1 MAKDIEF
8 ADDATPFGHT
18 QQFQDIK
25 NAAHEHLLT
34 RSEELGAEFGRWSRQ
49 AIQQFV
55 DLEMDSFVRLRRIP
69 INESEVRAIAEALT
83 KELAG
88 FGPIEDLLNDPAVED
103 ILVNG
108 YNDVYVSRHGIM
120 TKIQVRFADN
130 AHLLRIVRRILAP
143 IGRRLDE
150 SNPMVDARLPD
161 GGRVNVVIEPLS
173 LDGPVVS
180 IRKFRRDP
188 LRPDDLLANGTFD
201 QGIASLLEAAVAAR
215 CNVLVSGGTSSG
227 KTSLLNALAFHI
239 PEAERVVTIE
249 DTAELSLN
257 HPHVVRLES
266 RPGGFDGNGLVS
278 IRDLLRNTLRMRPDR
293 IIVGEVRGGEVLE
306 MLQAM
311 NTGHDGSMGTVHASS
326 PRECLYRLE
335 MLAGFAGFQGT
346 ESSLRRQISNAID
359 FIVQIGRLSN
369 GRRRILSVTEVTGL
383 SDNIIATQEL
393 YRYEP
398 LTSPEGEETDNWTS
412 LGIHPHSPKLAR
424 FRQAL
429 GGAGGGFGNALGG
442 GFGGGFGGGAGGAG
456 GGFGGAGGFNV

>member
-8 ADDATPFGHT
+8 ADDATSFAQT

-34 RSEELGAEFGRWSRQ
+34 RIEELGAEFGRWSRQ

-55 DLEMDSFVRLRRIP
+55 DLEMDGFVRLRRIP
-69 INESEVRAIAEALT
+69 LNEREVRLVAEALT

-88 FGPIEDLLNDPAVED
+88 FGPIEDLLADPAVED
-103 ILVNG
+103 ILING
-108 YNDVYVSRHGIM
+108 FDDVYVSRHGM
-120 TKIQVRFADN
+120 LAKIPVRFADN

-143 IGRRLDE
+143 VGRRLDE

-161 GGRVNVVIEPLS
+161 GGRLNVVIEPLS

-188 LRPDDLLANGTFD
+188 LRPDDLLANGTFS
-201 QGIASLLEAAVAAR
+201 QEICTLLDAAVAAR

-227 KTSLLNALAFHI
+227 KTSLLNALAFFI
-239 PEAERVVTIE
+239 PEHERVVTIE

-266 RPGGFDGNGLVS
+266 RPGGFDGAGVVS

-326 PRECLYRLE
+326 ARECLYRLE

-346 ESSLRRQISNAID
+346 ESSLRRQIANAID

-383 SDNIIATQEL
+383 SDNIVATQEL

-398 LTSPEGEETDNWTS
+398 VLLEGGEEQDNWVS
-412 LGIHPHSPKLAR
+412 LGIHPSSPKLAKC
-424 FRQAL
+424 RQAL
-429 GGAGGGFGNALGG
+429 GGEMREREVFNIDFGIGFGRPP
-442 GFGGGFGGGAGGAG
+442 
-456 GGFGGAGGFNV
+456 GGFNV

>member
-8 ADDATPFGHT
+8 ADDTASFAHT

-34 RSEELGAEFGRWSRQ
+34 RIEELGAEFGRWSRQ

-55 DLEMDSFVRLRRIP
+55 DLEVDGFVRMRRVP
-69 INESEVRAIAEALT
+69 LNEGEVRQVAEALT

-88 FGPIEDLLNDPAVED
+88 FGPIEDLLADPAVED
-103 ILVNG
+103 ILING
-108 YNDVYVSRHGIM
+108 FDDVYVSRHGLLA
-120 TKIQVRFADN
+120 KIPVRFADN

-173 LDGPVVS
+173 IDGPVVS

-188 LRPDDLLANGTFD
+188 LRPDDLLANGTMS
-201 QGIASLLEAAVAAR
+201 AEVSALLDAAVSAR

-227 KTSLLNALAFHI
+227 KTSLLNALAFFI
-239 PEAERVVTIE
+239 PKHERVVTIE

-266 RPGGFDGNGLVS
+266 RPGGFDGAGVVS

-326 PRECLYRLE
+326 ARECLYRLE

-346 ESSLRRQISNAID
+346 ESSLRRQIANAID

-383 SDNIIATQEL
+383 SDNIVATQEL

-398 LTSPEGEETDNWTS
+398 IPLEDGDEQDNWVS
-412 LGIHPHSPKLAR
+412 LGIHPSSPKLAKYR
-424 FRQAL
+424 ATLGQEMRGADFRD
-429 GGAGGGFGNALGG
+429 GFGRGGGGFGRSG
-442 GFGGGFGGGAGGAG
+442 
-456 GGFGGAGGFNV
+456 GGFNV

>member
-1 MAKDIEF
+1 MANEIEF
-8 ADDATPFGHT
+8 ADDASSFAHT

-34 RSEELGAEFGRWSRQ
+34 RIEELGAEFGRWSRA
-49 AIQQFV
+49 AINQFV
-55 DLEMDSFVRLRRIP
+55 DLEMDSFVRLRRVP
-69 INESEVRAIAEALT
+69 INESEVRLIAEALT

-108 YNDVYVSRHGIM
+108 YRDVYVSRHGILAKM
-120 TKIQVRFADN
+120 QVRFADN

-161 GGRVNVVIEPLS
+161 GGRVNVVMEPLS
-173 LDGPVVS
+173 LEGPVVS
-180 IRKFRRDP
+180 IRKFRKDP
-188 LRPDDLLANGTFD
+188 LRPADLLANGTYNAEI
-201 QGIASLLEAAVAAR
+201 GALLDAAVAAR

-239 PEAERVVTIE
+239 SEAERVVTIE

-266 RPGGFDGNGLVS
+266 RPGGFDGTGLVT

-346 ESSLRRQISNAID
+346 ESSLRRQIANAID

-369 GRRRILSVTEVTGL
+369 GRRRILSITEITGL
-383 SDNIIATQEL
+383 SDTIIATQEL

-398 LTSPEGEETDNWTS
+398 LIGADGEELDNWVS

-429 GGAGGGFGNALGG
+429 GGGSLGDGFAHDGGFG
-442 GFGGGFGGGAGGAG
+442 
-456 GGFGGAGGFNV
+456 V

>member
-8 ADDATPFGHT
+8 ADDATSFAHT

-34 RSEELGAEFGRWSRQ
+34 RIEELGAEFGRWSRQ
-49 AIQQFV
+49 AINQFV
-55 DLEMDSFVRLRRIP
+55 DLEIDGFVRLRRIP
-69 INESEVRAIAEALT
+69 LNESEVRLVAEALT

-88 FGPIEDLLNDPAVED
+88 FGPIEDLLADPAVED
-103 ILVNG
+103 ILING
-108 YNDVYVSRHGIM
+108 FDDVYVSRHGM
-120 TKIQVRFADN
+120 LAKIPVRFADN

-188 LRPDDLLANGTFD
+188 LRPDDLLANGTFN
-201 QGIASLLEAAVAAR
+201 QEISALLDAAVASR

-227 KTSLLNALAFHI
+227 KTSLLNALAFFI
-239 PEAERVVTIE
+239 PKHERVVTIE

-266 RPGGFDGNGLVS
+266 RPGGFDGAGVVS

-326 PRECLYRLE
+326 ARECLYRLE

-346 ESSLRRQISNAID
+346 ESSLRRQIANAID

-369 GRRRILSVTEVTGL
+369 GRRRILSITEVTGL
-383 SDNIIATQEL
+383 SDNIVATQEL

-398 LTSPEGEETDNWTS
+398 VLLEGGEEQDNWVS
-412 LGIHPHSPKLAR
+412 LGIHPSSPKLAKY
-424 FRQAL
+424 RQTL
-429 GGAGGGFGNALGG
+429 GNDMRERDNFNDGFGR
-442 GFGGGFGGGAGGAG
+442 GFGRSG
-456 GGFGGAGGFNV
+456 GGFNV

>member
-1 MAKDIEF
+1 MANPIEF
-8 ADDATPFGHT
+8 ADDGASFADT
-18 QQFQDIK
+18 QQFHDVK

-34 RSEELGAEFGRWSRQ
+34 RIEELGAEFGRWSRG
-49 AIQQFV
+49 AIKQFV
-55 DLEMDSFVRLRRIP
+55 DLEIDSFVRLRHIP
-69 INESEVRAIAEALT
+69 INETEVRLIAEALT

-88 FGPIEDLLNDPAVED
+88 FGPLEDLLGDPAVED

-108 YNDVYVSRHGIM
+108 YRDVYVSRHGM
-120 TKIQVRFADN
+120 LAKMPVRFTDN

-173 LDGPVVS
+173 IDGPVVS
-180 IRKFRRDP
+180 IRKFRKDP
-188 LRPDDLLANGTFD
+188 LRPSDLLENGTYHD
-201 QGIASLLEAAVAAR
+201 EIGQLLEAAVAAR
-215 CNVLVSGGTSSG
+215 CNVLISGGTSSG

-239 PEAERVVTIE
+239 PEPERIVTIE

-266 RPGGFDGNGLVS
+266 RPGGFDGAGLVT
-278 IRDLLRNTLRMRPDR
+278 IRDLLRNSLRMRPDR

-346 ESSLRRQISNAID
+346 ESSLRRQIANAID

-383 SDNIIATQEL
+383 SDTIIATQEL

-398 LTSPEGEETDNWTS
+398 ILGADGEEIDNWVS

-424 FRQAL
+424 ARHAT
-429 GGAGGGFGNALGG
+429 GGT
-442 GFGGGFGGGAGGAG
+442 FGGGFDMG
-456 GGFGGAGGFNV
+456 GGFRV

>member
-1 MAKDIEF
+1 MEKDIEF
-8 ADDATPFGHT
+8 ADDATSFGHT

-34 RSEELGAEFGRWSRQ
+34 RIEELGAEFGRWSRQ

-55 DLEMDSFVRLRRIP
+55 DLEIDGFVRMRRIP
-69 INESEVRAIAEALT
+69 LNESEVRLVAEALT

-88 FGPIEDLLNDPAVED
+88 FGPIEDLLADPAVED
-103 ILVNG
+103 ILING
-108 YNDVYVSRHGIM
+108 FDDVYVSRHGM
-120 TKIQVRFADN
+120 LVKIPVRFADN

-201 QGIASLLEAAVAAR
+201 QEICGLLDAAVAAR

-227 KTSLLNALAFHI
+227 KTSLLNALAFFI
-239 PEAERVVTIE
+239 PKHERVVTIE

-266 RPGGFDGNGLVS
+266 RPGGFDGAGVVS

-293 IIVGEVRGGEVLE
+293 SI
-306 MLQAM
+306 
-311 NTGHDGSMGTVHASS
+311 VHASS
-326 PRECLYRLE
+326 ARECLYRLE

-346 ESSLRRQISNAID
+346 ESSLRRQIANAID

-383 SDNIIATQEL
+383 SDNIVATQEL

-398 LTSPEGEETDNWTS
+398 IMEGGEEQDNWVS
-412 LGIHPHSPKLAR
+412 LGIHPSSPKLAKY
-424 FRQAL
+424 RQSL
-429 GGAGGGFGNALGG
+429 GNDRGADSFNDGFGRGGGGGGFGRSG
-442 GFGGGFGGGAGGAG
+442 
-456 GGFGGAGGFNV
+456 GGFNV

>member
-1 MAKDIEF
+1 MAKETEF
-8 ADDATPFGHT
+8 ADDAPAFVQS

-34 RSEELGAEFGRWSRQ
+34 RIEELGAEFGRWSRN
-49 AIQQFV
+49 AINQFV
-55 DLEMDSFVRLRRIP
+55 DLEVDSFVRLHHVP
-69 INESEVRAIAEALT
+69 INEGEVRLIAQALT

-88 FGPIEDLLNDPAVED
+88 FGPIEDLLRDPAVED

-108 YNDVYVSRHGIM
+108 YNDVYVARHGIM
-120 TKIQVRFADN
+120 TKIPVRFADN

-173 LDGPVVS
+173 IDGPVVS
-180 IRKFRRDP
+180 IRKFRKDP
-188 LRPDDLLANGTFD
+188 LRPDDLLANGTYD
-201 QGIASLLEAAVAAR
+201 SEIGSLLGAAVRSR

-239 PEAERVVTIE
+239 PGSERVVTIE

-266 RPGGFDGNGLVS
+266 RPGGFDGSGLVT

-346 ESSLRRQISNAID
+346 ESSLRRQIANAID

-369 GRRRILSVTEVTGL
+369 GRRRVLSVTEVTGL

-393 YRYEP
+393 FRYDP
-398 LTSPEGEETDNWTS
+398 VTMADGEEVDGWAS

-424 FRQAL
+424 FRQTL
-429 GGAGGGFGNALGG
+429 GGSDAG
-442 GFGGGFGGGAGGAG
+442 GFGGGFGGRGGD
-456 GGFGGAGGFNV
+456 GGFNV